1 MKIAEAGSAAVAQGS
16 SAANEGLRTVNLIS
30 LHPQSDWAI
39 AKDYILSAAAENVRN
54 SLSAPN
60 AEGCNPA
67 PKVKGIATD
76 QTEVLRAC
84 RNC

>member
-1 MKIAEAGSAAVAQGS
+1 VKIAEAGSAAVAQGS

-67 PKVKGIATD
+67 ESEGHRDRSDRGSASLP
-76 QTEVLRAC
+76 
-84 RNC
+84 